1 MHAGGTPLHYAC
13 RVSNG
18 YVAELLLKEGADLRA
33 KDSDRLTPIYQVCPF
48 SLSSLCVC
56 LCVVSCRVYKPP
68 PSLTVIVLGV
78 ALVRLRS
85 LATTK

>member
-1 MHAGGTPLHYAC
+1 LHYAC

-33 KDSDRLTPIYQVCPF
+33 KDSDRLTPIYQVCSF
-48 SLSSLCVC
+48 SLASVVLCVC
-56 LCVVSCRVYKPP
+56 VCCMSVYQQP
-68 PSLTVIVLGV
+68 LTVIVLV
-78 ALVRLRS
+78 VTLVRLRS